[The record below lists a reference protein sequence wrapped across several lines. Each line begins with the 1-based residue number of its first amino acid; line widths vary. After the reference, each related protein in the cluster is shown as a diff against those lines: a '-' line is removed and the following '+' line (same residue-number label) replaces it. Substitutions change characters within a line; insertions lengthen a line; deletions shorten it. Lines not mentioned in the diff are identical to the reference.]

1 MKLLLSIVLL
11 FGALGLQ
18 AQVKHTISGSV
29 KAKNTGESII
39 RATVIVSGQRTG
51 VTTNDYGYYSLTL
64 PEGKYTLQIS
74 SAGRQ
79 MQTVE
84 VDLKENIQLVTLL
97 EEQGSCR
104 MWLLLRRAGAGVSGE
119 RRWGWSISALTRSK
133 ACLCCLEKR
142 MC

>member
-1 MKLLLSIVLL
+1 MKGLLFFVFL

-29 KAKNTGESII
+29 KSKNTGESII
-39 RATVIVSGQRTG
+39 RATVIVSGQRIG

-79 MQTVE
+79 MQTVD
-84 VDLKENIQLVTLL
+84 VDLKENIQLTTLL
-97 EEQGSCR
+97 EEQGQLQNVVVTATGRGRSIR
-104 MWLLLRRAGAGVSGE
+104 GTQMGV
-119 RRWGWSISALTRSK
+119 
-133 ACLCCLEKR
+133 
-142 MC
+142 